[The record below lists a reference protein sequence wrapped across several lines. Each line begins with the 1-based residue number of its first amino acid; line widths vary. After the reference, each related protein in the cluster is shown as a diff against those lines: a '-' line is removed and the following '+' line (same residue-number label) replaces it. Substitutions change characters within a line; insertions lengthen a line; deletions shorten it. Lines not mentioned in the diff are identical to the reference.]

1 MSFLEKLLSSGDEV
15 SSKRFAGLLLL
26 VSYIA
31 MTILSLFIELK
42 ELTVSLVEWML
53 YGSLL
58 LLGVNVVE
66 KFKNI
71 SINSKNKV

>member
-1 MSFLEKLLSSGDEV
+1 MSFLEKLMSSGDEV
-15 SSKRFAGLLLL
+15 SSKRFAGLILLI
-26 VSYIA
+26 SYIA
-31 MTILSLFIELK
+31 MTVLSLFIELK

>member
-1 MSFLEKLLSSGDEV
+1 MSFLEKLMSSGDEV

-31 MTILSLFIELK
+31 MTVLSLFIELK
-42 ELTVSLVEWML
+42 KLTVSLVEGML

-58 LLGVNVVE
+58 LLGINVVE

>member
-1 MSFLEKLLSSGDEV
+1 MSFLEKLMSSGDEV

-26 VSYIA
+26 ISYIA
-31 MTILSLFIELK
+31 MTVLSLFIELR

-66 KFKNI
+66 KFKSI
-71 SINSKNKV
+71 STNSKSKV